1 MTCEISRSRQVLNGI
16 MQSKTKQSV
25 ASGAPLDLHFEERG
39 RERTQYVL
47 VYYNIPYV
55 EHAQPLDGVNM
66 VCASRM
72 QLVQST
78 PINKDGV
85 LPTDCFGKN
94 K

>member
-1 MTCEISRSRQVLNGI
+1 

-55 EHAQPLDGVNM
+55 EHA
-66 VCASRM
+66 
-72 QLVQST
+72 
-78 PINKDGV
+78 
-85 LPTDCFGKN
+85 
-94 K
+94 